1 MKESQNRFTIDNDD
15 LLFITVYAYALL
27 FVTAGNKSRG
37 DRSTMLDANH
47 KLVKEAVARKKEEYR
62 NNVEVIQIS
71 KMYELQKV
79 LKYQR
84 IFV

>member
-1 MKESQNRFTIDNDD
+1 
-15 LLFITVYAYALL
+15 
-27 FVTAGNKSRG
+27 
-37 DRSTMLDANH
+37 MLDANH